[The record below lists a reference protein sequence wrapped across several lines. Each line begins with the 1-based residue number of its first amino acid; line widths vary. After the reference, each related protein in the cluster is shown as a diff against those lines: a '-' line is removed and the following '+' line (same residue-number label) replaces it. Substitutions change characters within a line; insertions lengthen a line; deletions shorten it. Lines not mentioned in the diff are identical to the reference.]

1 MKKLLLYLSLSLI
14 ISHLSNAEQVT
25 TSNILNQ
32 NFDSGEW
39 SGTATDRHGSN
50 IVAAH
55 NGDYIQSDSY
65 SLTTD
70 VGLTE
75 AQLQDGFT
83 TNHQF
88 KYWHWNDYE
97 STVQSTVTIVGSDGE
112 TTTQTR
118 TYNSTGC
125 GYINCGSYNTGT
137 DSLSI
142 SRNSQTDYNIDVRY
156 DFSDTSN
163 STSHYGVDL
172 KEPSLTITYESDP
185 VRLDT
190 SLENE
195 IVELFDDFKPE
206 EDIKFV
212 EDNFTFEEKPIMDQ
226 GPTMEIVEFFEEIPM
241 MDDFKEEDKLNESFM
256 DVSEPEFFT
265 EDKKE
270 EEPMEMVMEFFE
282 EEEKE
287 DPPMEIMQIF
297 EDDKKEEKPEEVTE
311 NESDSETT
319 ETADA
324 ENESDTQQEKS
335 VQQRETKTVRLE
347 TVLEKIDQQVKSLEK
362 NLQLKSIVK
371 LKVMTSNDLLDA
383 YNIPFYKPRII
394 YEEQL
399 NIQDN
404 RDIYPIDL
412 VEYKQND
419 PINQKRQR
427 LNTILQ
433 NRQNLINELQV
444 LTNG

>member
-1 MKKLLLYLSLSLI
+1 MKKLLFYLSLSLI

-50 IVAAH
+50 TIAAH

-142 SRNSQTDYNIDVRY
+142 SRNSQTDYNVDVRY

-172 KEPSLTITYESDP
+172 KEPSLTITYESQP
-185 VRLDT
+185 LDQ
-190 SLENE
+190 SIQDE
-195 IVELFDDFKPE
+195 IAELFDDFKPE
-206 EDIKFV
+206 EDIMII
-212 EDNFTFEEKPIMDQ
+212 EDNFTFDEAPIMDQ
-226 GPTMEIVEFFEEIPM
+226 GPEVKMEEMEMVEFFDEPVMMEEMKEEESFDEPM
-241 MDDFKEEDKLNESFM
+241 MTMAPMMEEDKQE
-256 DVSEPEFFT
+256 DEPV
-265 EDKKE
+265 
-270 EEPMEMVMEFFE
+270 MEMVMEFFL
-282 EEEKE
+282 KMKKRKKKKLAKRN
-287 DPPMEIMQIF
+287 PIAILLNLPMLRNRVIKN
-297 EDDKKEEKPEEVTE
+297 KK
-311 NESDSETT
+311 
-319 ETADA
+319 
-324 ENESDTQQEKS
+324 
-335 VQQRETKTVRLE
+335 
-347 TVLEKIDQQVKSLEK
+347 
-362 NLQLKSIVK
+362 
-371 LKVMTSNDLLDA
+371 KVYD
-383 YNIPFYKPRII
+383 R
-394 YEEQL
+394 
-399 NIQDN
+399 
-404 RDIYPIDL
+404 
-412 VEYKQND
+412 
-419 PINQKRQR
+419 KRQKQSD
-427 LNTILQ
+427 LKLF
-433 NRQNLINELQV
+433 
-444 LTNG
+444 

>member
-50 IVAAH
+50 TIAAH

-142 SRNSQTDYNIDVRY
+142 LRNNQTDYNIDVRY

-172 KEPSLTITYESDP
+172 KEPSLTITYESQP
-185 VRLDT
+185 LDQ
-190 SLENE
+190 SIQNE
-195 IVELFDDFKPE
+195 IVQLFDDFKPE
-206 EDIKFV
+206 EDIKII
-212 EDNFTFEEKPIMDQ
+212 EDNFTFEEAPIMDQ
-226 GPTMEIVEFFEEIPM
+226 GPEVKMEEMEMVEFFDEPVMMEEMKEEESFDEPM
-241 MDDFKEEDKLNESFM
+241 MTMAPMIEN
-256 DVSEPEFFT
+256 
-265 EDKKE
+265 DKKE
-270 EEPMEMVMEFFE
+270 DEPVMEMVMEFFE
-282 EEEKE
+282 DEKKGEKEISEEESNS
-287 DPPMEIMQIF
+287 DP
-297 EDDKKEEKPEEVTE
+297 TE
-311 NESDSETT
+311 SANAEESDNQEQKESVRSE
-319 ETADA
+319 
-324 ENESDTQQEKS
+324 K
-335 VQQRETKTVRLE
+335 TKTVRLE
-347 TVLEKIDQQVKSLEK
+347 TVLEKIESEVKALDK
-362 NLQLKSIVK
+362 NLQLTSLVK
-371 LKVMTSNDLLDA
+371 LSVMAGENPLDA
-383 YNIPFYKPRII
+383 YNIPFYEPRII
-394 YEEQL
+394 YEDQL

-404 RDIYPIDL
+404 RVIYTQDL

-419 PINQKRQR
+419 QIFIQKQQINR
-427 LNTILQ
+427 
-433 NRQNLINELQV
+433 V
-444 LTNG
+444 L